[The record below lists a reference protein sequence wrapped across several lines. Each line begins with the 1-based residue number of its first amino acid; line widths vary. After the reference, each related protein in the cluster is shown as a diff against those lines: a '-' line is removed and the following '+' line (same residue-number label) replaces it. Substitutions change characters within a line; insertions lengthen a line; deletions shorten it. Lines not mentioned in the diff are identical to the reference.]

1 MINYMM
7 KRMPKVQFPVL
18 RVVGDTDF
26 EALAEI
32 NVETLDYYDLG
43 HRGRL

>member
-7 KRMPKVQFPVL
+7 KRMAEVQFPVL

-26 EALAEI
+26 EALTEI
-32 NVETLDYYDLG
+32 NVETFDYYDLG
-43 HRGRL
+43 HSGRL